1 VHWFFSF
8 IEIKKDYIIIDK
20 LFSDFFFQCKKVSVY
35 YLDRIDKNLP
45 FYYLLIRKRNRKKE
59 EKKRLIDREEDN
71 IDS

>member
-1 VHWFFSF
+1 MIFR
-8 IEIKKDYIIIDK
+8 
-20 LFSDFFFQCKKVSVY
+20 FFFQCKKVSVY
-35 YLDRIDKNLP
+35 YLDGIDKNLP